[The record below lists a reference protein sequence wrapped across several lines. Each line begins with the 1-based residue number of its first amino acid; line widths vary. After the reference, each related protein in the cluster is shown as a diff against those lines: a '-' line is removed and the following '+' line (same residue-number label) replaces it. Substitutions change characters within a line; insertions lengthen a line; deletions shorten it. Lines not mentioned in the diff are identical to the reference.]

1 MKEERLT
8 LATLCGGALQEKVD
22 RALQK
27 VADNILD
34 PNTDADKKRV
44 ITLKL
49 TFKPKADDREDV
61 AVATEVQVALASE
74 TGTATQVFVTKD
86 LANGHISVLEHRKG
100 EIRGQIDFDDLGMA
114 IENAE
119 PSREAEDTE
128 AGSLIDLRKQ
138 KHIG

>member
-86 LANGHISVLEHRKG
+86 LASGHISVLEHRKG
-100 EIRGQIDFDDLGMA
+100 EIRGQIDFDDLGMT
-114 IENAE
+114 IESAE
-119 PSREAEDTE
+119 TEDDNEAE
-128 AGSLIDLRKQ
+128 GLIDLRKQ

>member
-34 PNTDADKKRV
+34 PNTEPDKKRV

-49 TFKPKADDREDV
+49 TFKPNADDREDV

-74 TGTATQVFVTKD
+74 VGTATQVYVTKD
-86 LANGHISVLEHRKG
+86 LANGHISVLEHRRG
-100 EIRGQIDFDDLGMA
+100 EIRGQIDFDDLGLA
-114 IENAE
+114 VEPEPTEKAAQAE
-119 PSREAEDTE
+119 T
-128 AGSLIDLRKQ
+128 GVIDLRKQ
-138 KHIG
+138 HIG